1 MIPEQTIPCP
11 VCQAKIQF
19 DARAL
24 IQGHKFSCLNCGA
37 VVGIS
42 QEAIKEA
49 SDAFSTYEELKRKA
63 LSGKKK

>member
-1 MIPEQTIPCP
+1 MISEQTIPCP

-19 DARAL
+19 DAMAL
-24 IQGHKFSCLNCGA
+24 VQGHKFSCSNCGA
-37 VVGIS
+37 VVGIA

-49 SDAFSTYEELKRKA
+49 SEAYSTYEELKRKT

>member
-1 MIPEQTIPCP
+1 MISEQAIPCP
-11 VCQAKIQF
+11 VCQTKIQF

-24 IQGHKFSCLNCGA
+24 VQGHKFSCSNCGA

-49 SDAFSTYEELKRKA
+49 GDAFNTYEELKRKA
-63 LSGKKK
+63 ISGKKK